1 MDAVYIS
8 TTNELHRD
16 QVFAAAAA
24 GKHVLCEK
32 PLALTLKDARAMV
45 AECRKR
51 GVVMGTN
58 HHLRNAA
65 THRAMREAIK
75 QGRIGKPL
83 FARVFHSVYLPPH
96 LQGWRLDRPDA
107 GGGVILDITVHDA
120 DTLRFVLDD
129 EPKSVVAMTSHG
141 GMGREGLEDGAMG
154 VIRFSNGVL
163 AQFHDG
169 FTTKY
174 ATTGFEVHG
183 EAGSLIGRDCMT
195 QAPKGDVH
203 LANRRWRGAA
213 QARSREPVRAFDPPV
228 SGRRSRAWRSFS
240 DRRGRRQVLER
251 RDLRSRR
258 GAHGRRD
265 AYRSDRL
272 RTAMARPK
280 VISAA
285 DAARLI
291 PDGAV
296 VTVSSSSA
304 LGCPDATLAA
314 IGARFDAEGHPRNI
328 TTLHPIAA
336 GDMWGVKGVD
346 HLAKP
351 GCLARVLA
359 GSYPSGPSSA
369 EPPEIWK
376 MITSDAIPAY
386 NVPSGIMFDIHREA
400 AAKRPGVLTKVGM
413 DTFVDPVHQG
423 CAMNAKAAADPIVER
438 VRFRWG

>member
-1 MDAVYIS
+1 MAKLRWGLIGASTIAAEHMIGAFRANGGEAVAVMSTNADRATSYAKKHGIAHATTSLKELVESKDVDAVYIS

-24 GKHVLCEK
+24 GKHVMCEK

-83 FARVFHSVYLPPH
+83 FARVFHSVYLPAH
-96 LQGWRLDRPDA
+96 LQGWRLERPDA
-107 GGGVILDITVHDA
+107 GGGVIFDITVHDA

-129 EPKSVVAMTSHG
+129 EPKSVVAMTSNG

-183 EAGSLIGRDCMT
+183 EAGSLIGSDCMT
-195 QAPKGDVH
+195 QAPTGNV
-203 LANRRWRGAA
+203 LLRTAA
-213 QARSREPVRAFDPPV
+213 GEEQLKLDHEKPVRAFDPPV
-228 SGRRSRAWRSFS
+228 SGRRSRAWRSLS
-240 DRRGRRQVLER
+240 DWRGRNQVLER

-265 AYRSDRL
+265 AYRSDGL
-272 RTAMARPK
+272 RQQWPGQRSFPQATPPVSFQTAR
-280 VISAA
+280 
-285 DAARLI
+285 
-291 PDGAV
+291 
-296 VTVSSSSA
+296 SSLS
-304 LGCPDATLAA
+304 
-314 IGARFDAEGHPRNI
+314 HPR
-328 TTLHPIAA
+328 PRS
-336 GDMWGVKGVD
+336 DVPMRRSRRS
-346 HLAKP
+346 
-351 GCLARVLA
+351 ARVSTPRA
-359 GSYPSGPSSA
+359 IRATS
-369 EPPEIWK
+369 PPC
-376 MITSDAIPAY
+376 TRSP
-386 NVPSGIMFDIHREA
+386 
-400 AAKRPGVLTKVGM
+400 PGTCG
-413 DTFVDPVHQG
+413 
-423 CAMNAKAAADPIVER
+423 A
-438 VRFRWG
+438 